1 MEEQRRRKHE
11 ADRKKEHAGREAGD
25 NGKYLQSFYLLRRG
39 FTSPRSAGVC
49 NEVVVTSALHD
60 VGCLDLN
67 LDAEQARIGCSVYP
81 TPTTFLFIYFLRF
94 PKAFRGKLIMTHR
107 KSPLSLQALA
117 ASAFKRRLGLRV

>member
-1 MEEQRRRKHE
+1 M
-11 ADRKKEHAGREAGD
+11 REARD
-25 NGKYLQSFYLLRRG
+25 NGKYLQSFYLLRFG

-49 NEVVVTSALHD
+49 NEVVTSALRD

-67 LDAEQARIGCSVYP
+67 LDAKQPRIAIPHLPLIY
-81 TPTTFLFIYFLRF
+81 LFIYFLRF